1 MAIEYRTEPEYQE
14 YLDGV
19 RYPKVSP
26 RNRHGLV
33 QGEIFAIIREL
44 GKGRGTAS
52 VETDAIL
59 KRSGPGRTKLIPD
72 VSFIS
77 NEQYDAHPRS
87 DWDEPPFSPEIA
99 VEVKSPGDS
108 AAYLQAK
115 FARYLATGSKLVLGP
130 EEARPDPPQPRET
143 LRDPSHTPL
152 LIEKDAARSA
162 PAVSSALTS
171 CARERCSRG
180 FMPKLQ
186 GRHTSPRGHHVGGRK
201 AWTVSREDR
210 GLVYGSGLS
219 RLCHSGS
226 FLKCFSTASPQNAV
240 AVASSFVTLLNSA
253 VYA

>member
-77 NEQYDAHPRS
+77 NEQYDTHPRS

-115 FARYLATGSKLVLGP
+115 FARYLATGSKLVLDI
-130 EEARPDPPQPRET
+130 DPKRRT
-143 LRDPSHTPL
+143 VVAHAADNLR
-152 LIEKDAARSA
+152 
-162 PAVSSALTS
+162 
-171 CARERCSRG
+171 
-180 FMPKLQ
+180 
-186 GRHTSPRGHHVGGRK
+186 
-201 AWTVSREDR
+201 
-210 GLVYGSGLS
+210 
-219 RLCHSGS
+219 
-226 FLKCFSTASPQNAV
+226 
-240 AVASSFVTLLNSA
+240 SFVDGDKFEHPAIPWLLFELREVFA
-253 VYA
+253 ILDRFEER